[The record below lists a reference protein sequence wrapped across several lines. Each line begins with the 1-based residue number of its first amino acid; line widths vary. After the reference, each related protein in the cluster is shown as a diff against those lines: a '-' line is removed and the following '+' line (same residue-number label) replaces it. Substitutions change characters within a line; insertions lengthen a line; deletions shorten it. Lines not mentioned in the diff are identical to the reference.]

1 MEMEYKIVHKKEA
14 IKMLKDL
21 IKSIEASDDENIVFI
36 TNIDSEK
43 GVYRHRRGNVH
54 EGIKMVNGAMSIVFS
69 NTPVMG
75 SLDLYDK
82 RLSHINQE
90 QLRNKAKVDNILFPL
105 LE

>member
-1 MEMEYKIVHKKEA
+1 
-14 IKMLKDL
+14 
-21 IKSIEASDDENIVFI
+21 
-36 TNIDSEK
+36 
-43 GVYRHRRGNVH
+43 
-54 EGIKMVNGAMSIVFS
+54 MVNGAMSIVFS

-90 QLRNKAKVDNILFPL
+90 QLRNKTKVDNILFPL